1 MLLGLKLLCILLV
14 SISMALAL
22 AHALE
27 LPGKLRLEKQDYLTV
42 QEIYYPGFTVGG
54 FAEVLGVFALMAL
67 LYFIPKD
74 SPAFKWIL
82 ASFFALV
89 ALHATYWILTHPTNK
104 FWLQNQ
110 DLKGT
115 SAVFFE
121 SGSAPAEKGQGMDGN
136 LWKRYRNRWE
146 ASHVIR
152 AVFGVG
158 SLMFLAS
165 AIAL

>member
-27 LPGKLRLEKQDYLTV
+27 LPGKLRLEKKDYLTV

-54 FAEVLGVFALMAL
+54 FAEVLGLLALAGL
-67 LYFIPKD
+67 LYFIPID
-74 SPAFKWIL
+74 NPSFKWTL
-82 ASFFALV
+82 ASFIALA

-104 FWLQNQ
+104 FWLQNKN
-110 DLKGT
+110 LKGT
-115 SAVFFE
+115 GAVFFE
-121 SGSAPAEKGQGMDGN
+121 SGSASTEKGQGMDEN

-152 AVFGVG
+152 AVLGVG
-158 SLMFLAS
+158 SLMFLAY